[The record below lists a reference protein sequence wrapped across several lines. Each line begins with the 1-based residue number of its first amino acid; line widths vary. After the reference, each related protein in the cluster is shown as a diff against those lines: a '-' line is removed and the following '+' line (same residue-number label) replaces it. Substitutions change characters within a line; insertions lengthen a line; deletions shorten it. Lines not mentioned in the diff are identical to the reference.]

1 MEFKPLIKE
10 KVREKILKLIE
21 ENRGNDYV
29 KIPSERDL
37 SETLQVSR
45 TTIRSVIKEL
55 IDYGLLVQFQGK
67 GTYIVPK
74 TQDKIVYIWAS
85 PDIKSDDPFYAKFF
99 VELTNIFTL
108 NGFKILFVNVENLT
122 QENKDIPIVMIG
134 LLKDELIDQVK
145 RNYKYILTIEQY
157 MNHDEI
163 IQVSVDDYR
172 IGWMAAE
179 ILIKSGYLF
188 LIHLAGP
195 ERYTASY
202 LRKIGFLDRVK
213 NSTGINYRI
222 IESKMNYT
230 SGYMVGDEIFNIY
243 NKVRDPIGIFTAND
257 WMGIGLIQKLKEK
270 GLNIGKEIGII
281 GCDDISLST
290 EIKPSLTTFKW
301 DVEKIVR
308 EILNII
314 EDINHGKYI
323 TQKRVLI
330 PAQVVYRD
338 SLRVVIDK
346 NE

>member
-1 MEFKPLIKE
+1 MKFKPLVKE
-10 KVREKILKLIE
+10 KVKEEILKLIE
-21 ENRGNDYV
+21 ENRGYDYV

-37 SETLQVSR
+37 SETFQVSR

-55 IDYGLLVQFQGK
+55 INYGLLIQFQGK

-74 TQDKIVYIWAS
+74 TRDKIVHILSS
-85 PDIKSDDPFYAKFF
+85 PDIKSDDPFYARFF

-108 NGFKILFVNVENLT
+108 NGFKILFVNVESLT
-122 QENKDIPIVMIG
+122 NESKKNKDIPIVMIG
-134 LLKDELIDQVK
+134 LLNDELIEKVK
-145 RNYKYILTIEQY
+145 RSYKYILTIEQY

-213 NSTGINYRI
+213 SSTRINYRV

-230 SGYMVGDEIFNIY
+230 SGYMIGDEIYSIY
-243 NKVRDPIGIFTAND
+243 NKIREPIGIFTAND
-257 WMGIGLIQKLKEK
+257 WMGIGLIQRLKEK
-270 GLNIGKEIGII
+270 RLNIGKEIGII
-281 GCDDISLST
+281 GCDNISLST

-301 DVEKIVR
+301 DVEKIVK

-314 EDINHGKYI
+314 IDINHGKNI

-330 PAQVVYRD
+330 PAQVIYRD
-338 SLRVVIDK
+338 SLRL
-346 NE
+346 